1 MSNIV
6 EKIKEVPDLYYTR
19 GGADDQITMA
29 EQALNITFPEEY
41 REYLKEFGAI
51 SFYGTEWTGINVD
64 DYLDVVKTTNQERD
78 INTEFPVGCFLLE
91 NLGIDGML
99 IVSDM
104 EGKIYSLQYD
114 KKKLLC
120 ASLTE
125 YLEICKLRNSKE
137 V

>member
-6 EKIKEVPDLYYTR
+6 EKIKEMPNLYYTKS
-19 GGADDQITMA
+19 GTDEQITMA
-29 EQALNITFPEEY
+29 EQVLKITFPEEY

-51 SFYGTEWTGINVD
+51 SFYATEWTGINVD
-64 DYLDVVKTTNQERD
+64 DYLDVVKTTNHEREM
-78 INTEFPVGCFLLE
+78 NPKFPVDCFLLE
-91 NLGIDGML
+91 NLGIDGIL

-114 KKKLLC
+114 KRKLLC
-120 ASLTE
+120 VSLTE